1 MSDIRICYGSL
12 KYSRKVSQKKV
23 DECKDALRDND
34 IFYATDDGIFCSQI
48 GTWLSPSKIENAL
61 KYVIDNV
68 KVSGY
73 FLGFEGAEDK
83 DYRIMIS
90 VDRYGLNIQSKSWGW
105 KIVYYK
111 SLPER
116 QLSMKGFCMP
126 IGKASMTWRRTPTK
140 DFINDLNEI
149 LSKKN
154 LLIASESGVST
165 TFLYDWEDWTNMLSQ
180 LEAVADYLNDNRLS
194 DNPRYSLKGGLSFL
208 FGHLKN
214 GNIVGNYPYGQ
225 KFTIRGGKLIYN
237 EKGKIVAVRKR
248 NRKKK

>member
-12 KYSRKVSQKKV
+12 KFNRKVSQKKV
-23 DECKDALRDND
+23 DECKEALRDND

-48 GTWLSPSKIENAL
+48 GTWLSSSKIENAL
-61 KYVIDNV
+61 KNVIDNV

-73 FLGFEGAEDK
+73 FLGLEGAEDK
-83 DYRIMIS
+83 DYRVMLT
-90 VDRYGLNIQSKSWGW
+90 VDRQGLYIQSKSWGW
-105 KIVYYK
+105 KTVYYK

-116 QLSMKGFCMP
+116 QLSMKGYCMP
-126 IGKASMTWRRTPTK
+126 IGKASMTWRKTPRK
-140 DFINDLNEI
+140 DFINDLNEV

-180 LEAVADYLNDNRLS
+180 LEALADWIS
-194 DNPRYSLKGGLSFL
+194 DHRRYSLKGGLSFL

-214 GNIVGNYPYGQ
+214 GNIVQNYPYGQ
-225 KFTIRGGKLIYN
+225 KFSIRGGKVNYN
-237 EKGKIVAVRKR
+237 EKGKIVAVRKVH
-248 NRKKK
+248 RKKN